1 MKEIVFLKSTDL
13 SKKLKRYTIIKI
25 YKKEINLSVISM
37 KRRIKTDTVINM
49 LLTTRIKRFVAKI
62 LLCPQ
67 LGFGTNPKYKVFG
80 ALAEHEVVIKIG

>member
-49 LLTTRIKRFVAKI
+49 LLTTRIKRFVAEI
-62 LLCPQ
+62 LLCP
-67 LGFGTNPKYKVFG
+67 
-80 ALAEHEVVIKIG
+80 